1 MINAVFIHFYLDFA
15 LGVNLIL
22 PIQFYFV
29 ILHSKYKAF
38 QTMDKQ
44 TIIDMFLA
52 NKGECFPAES
62 IAHIRSK
69 LASMDEERVFM
80 MTNIEYKK
88 PLIMLLISIFVG
100 ELGID
105 RFMLGDTGLG
115 VLKLLTCG
123 GCGVW
128 WLVDLFLVSDKTKQ
142 HNYQKFTSMA
152 GY

>member
-1 MINAVFIHFYLDFA
+1 
-15 LGVNLIL
+15 
-22 PIQFYFV
+22 
-29 ILHSKYKAF
+29 
-38 QTMDKQ
+38 MDKQ
-44 TIIDMFLA
+44 TLIDMFLA

-105 RFMLGDTGLG
+105 RRAQAAHLRWLRC
-115 VLKLLTCG
+115 VVAG
-123 GCGVW
+123 GPLSC
-128 WLVDLFLVSDKTKQ
+128 Q
-142 HNYQKFTSMA
+142 R
-152 GY
+152 

>member
-44 TIIDMFLA
+44 TLIDMFLA

-62 IAHIRSK
+62 IAHPFQTR
-69 LASMDEERVFM
+69 LDGRGARLHD
-80 MTNIEYKK
+80 
-88 PLIMLLISIFVG
+88 
-100 ELGID
+100 D
-105 RFMLGDTGLG
+105 
-115 VLKLLTCG
+115 
-123 GCGVW
+123 
-128 WLVDLFLVSDKTKQ
+128 Q
-142 HNYQKFTSMA
+142 H
-152 GY
+152 